1 MTTPIYIHLSNG
13 LGDRLLDIVGF
24 SIICK
29 YLNYSPHLQINKAVS
44 HWNAYDE
51 RLIVFNEIGNEEC
64 TYHMRA
70 SASSAS
76 SSPYMVYSFIRQY
89 IPDLTFAEIT
99 DAYSVLAKQ
108 TISPANMIL
117 ERIPAGIENA
127 HGIHLRKSDKVAEYR
142 CSHVCTLSEFE
153 IITSEILKA
162 VAEIIRNE
170 ENPTFLVVSED
181 AAWKSEFQQKI
192 RDLAAKPV
200 QILDPDY
207 SESDDYANFASILD
221 LFCLS
226 RCKSIHQGAKYSSFS
241 MIAALLGSG
250 KFVNYSQFLPLH
262 HESLF
267 HIWRPVFDAEN
278 IDEAESAKWARDFS
292 VGPIETNIA
301 GPCTP

>member
-1 MTTPIYIHLSNG
+1 
-13 LGDRLLDIVGF
+13 
-24 SIICK
+24 
-29 YLNYSPHLQINKAVS
+29 
-44 HWNAYDE
+44 
-51 RLIVFNEIGNEEC
+51 
-64 TYHMRA
+64 MRA

-89 IPDLTFAEIT
+89 ISDLTFAEIT
-99 DAYSVLAKQ
+99 NAYSVLPKRI
-108 TISPANMIL
+108 ISPANIIL

-142 CSHVCTLSEFE
+142 CSHICTLSEFE

-162 VAEIIRNE
+162 VAEIIRVE

-192 RDLAAKPV
+192 HDLAAKPV
-200 QILDPDY
+200 QILEPDY
-207 SESDDYANFASILD
+207 SKSDDYANFASILD

-226 RCKSIHQGAKYSSFS
+226 QCKFIHQGAKYSSFS
-241 MIAALLGSG
+241 MSAALLSSG
-250 KFVNYSQFLPLH
+250 KLVNYSHFLPLH

-267 HIWRPVFDAEN
+267 HIWRPVFDADN

-292 VGPIETNIA
+292 VGSIETNIV
-301 GPCTP
+301 GSCTP